1 VTKLVAAASFFFGI
15 HTLVAGTALRRLL
28 VERLGERVY
37 RAVFSLASLVG
48 IVWLIRAYS
57 AAFARDNVMFWEIG
71 PAAHY
76 AVGVVVLLAFLIAVP
91 GVLAPSPTVVGGER
105 LLQASVPE
113 PRGMQRVTRHPFLTG
128 TSLWATAHLAANG
141 DLASIVLFT
150 TFLAVSLFGMRSI
163 DNKRA
168 RAYGDGWRRYAE
180 RTSAI
185 PFVAIVQ
192 GRNRLVLRE
201 LGGWRVVAALVVFG
215 VVVTLHPWLF
225 GAYPLPGMND

>member
-1 VTKLVAAASFFFGI
+1 MTQLIAAAAFFFGI
-15 HTLVAGTALRRLL
+15 HTLVAGTGLRGVL
-28 VERLGERVY
+28 VERVGERAY
-37 RAVFSLASLVG
+37 RGAFSLASLVG
-48 IVWLIRAYS
+48 IVWLARAYS
-57 AAFARDNVMFWEIG
+57 AAFARGNVVLWEIG

-76 AVGVVVLLAFLIAVP
+76 AVGFVVLLAFLIAVP
-91 GVLAPSPTVVGGER
+91 GMLAPSPTVVGGER

-128 TSLWATAHLAANG
+128 TSLWAAAHLAANG
-141 DLASIVLFT
+141 DLASIVLFA

-163 DNKRA
+163 DNKRV
-168 RAYGDGWRRYAE
+168 RAYGDAWRRYAE
-180 RTSAI
+180 RTSAV

-201 LGGWRVVAALVVFG
+201 LGGWRLIAALVVFG
-215 VVVTLHPWLF
+215 VMVTVHPWLF